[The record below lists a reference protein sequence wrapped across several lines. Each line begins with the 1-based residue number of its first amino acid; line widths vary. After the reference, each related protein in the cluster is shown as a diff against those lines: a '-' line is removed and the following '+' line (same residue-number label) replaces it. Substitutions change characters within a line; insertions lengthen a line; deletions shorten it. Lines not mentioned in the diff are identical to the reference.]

1 MAYDQI
7 LAQRIRSIIGA
18 VPGLVEKKMF
28 GGVGYLI
35 HGNMACGVNGDHVII
50 RLPEAEY
57 AEALSQPHVHV
68 FDMTGRPMK
77 GWITVDSTGI
87 ENDQALKAWVDRG
100 LQYAQTLPPK

>member
-1 MAYDQI
+1 MTD
-7 LAQRIRSIIGA
+7 
-18 VPGLVEKKMF
+18 
-28 GGVGYLI
+28 
-35 HGNMACGVNGDHVII
+35 
-50 RLPEAEY
+50 
-57 AEALSQPHVHV
+57 ALNQLHVHV